1 MTPIQ
6 FTLKDAKG
14 ETHAYST
21 IPLDAATDGL
31 AVLEGLAA
39 LGVVPLVEALLSG
52 GISAAASG
60 VGLKG
65 LEVDLDISAIQ
76 EQFIKGF
83 LRKNAPLL
91 LKNTFRDGKKLSEN
105 NNMACFNANY
115 GEFIRA
121 VAEVEKANGFLLAL
135 YTLFGGGDESSAK

>member
-14 ETHAYST
+14 DLHVYST

-39 LGVVPLVEALLSG
+39 LGIVPLVEALLSG
-52 GISAAASG
+52 GIAAAASG
-60 VGLKG
+60 ASGVEL
-65 LEVDLDISAIQ
+65 DLDVAAIQ
-76 EQFIKGF
+76 EQFTKGF

-135 YTLFGGGDESSAK
+135 STLLGGGDESSAE